1 MTTCIHRRLLILPN
15 PIKAGRS
22 EGVTLRLSKPLRAQS
37 ADIIAE
43 FSARTTY
50 TYNSLDMPN
59 IFPRGLTGGSLDQNP
74 PNADRHITSGGSDW
88 AWTVFAIMLVSDL
101 AVLFW
106 TFAVSRGGARGNTMI
121 LTLCAEAT
129 RDAPLPSNCCHCLD
143 HRNYRMVLHGF

>member
-1 MTTCIHRRLLILPN
+1 MTTCFHRRLLILPN
-15 PIKAGRS
+15 RIKAGRG

-37 ADIIAE
+37 ADIVAE
-43 FSARTTY
+43 SSTRSTD

-106 TFAVSRGGARGNTMI
+106 TFAVSRDGARGYTMI
-121 LTLCAEAT
+121 LTLYAEAS
-129 RDAPLPSNCCHCLD
+129 RDAPLSSDCCYCLD
-143 HRNYRMVLHGF
+143 HRDYRMVLHGF